1 LLENFGRYQL
11 LQKLATGGM
20 GQVYLA
26 RQQGP
31 VGFEKLMVVKRVLPH
46 LAEEDEFIQM
56 FFDEARIAAHLNHP
70 NIAQIY
76 DLGEVEGVYYI
87 AMEYVHGESVRAV
100 NARANLDR
108 NGMPLALKCRILADA
123 AAGLDFAH
131 RAKNASG
138 KPLGLIHRDV
148 SPQNILVG
156 FNGSVKLIDF
166 GVAKARNKVSHTLTG
181 AIKGKYAYMS
191 PEQARGEALDS
202 RSDVFGLGIVFYE
215 LLASTRL
222 FKRDSDTETLRAV
235 VSAKV
240 PPPSSLVKGIPR
252 ALDQIVLK
260 ALAKNRK
267 DRYQTAGDF
276 LLEIEDFLIR
286 QRLPS
291 TNAHLAAFM
300 QDLYGDLLAKQREA
314 SEPSQVTMAPISS
327 GRSISVSNSLSLSH
341 SERPISGA
349 STKTPATSR
358 TGSKSTSNRAVI
370 IADLDARLSSAKPDD
385 NSSGLFFN
393 ALLKKVSEKVGEEAE
408 AQARAAA
415 MTRPREFKDPSV
427 YPTTE
432 FLRVLWKSAELLAP
446 KVKTANTA
454 FFELGA
460 ACMQALLHAPESSAL
475 QKALARK
482 DVERLMP
489 AVLTVLEKAL
499 QPGERRLE
507 SLGSR
512 SAELTARKDLL
523 PPAFNAGLLSQA
535 LSSVLRKTVKVEFER
550 KGEQLHY
557 RATW

>member
-1 LLENFGRYQL
+1 VVGCAPLNETFGRYQL
-11 LQKLATGGM
+11 IQKLATGGM

-76 DLGEVEGVYYI
+76 DLGEVQGVYYI

-108 NGMPLALKCRILADA
+108 GGMPLALKCRILADA

-131 RAKNASG
+131 RAKSASG
-138 KPLGLIHRDV
+138 VPLGLIHRDV
-148 SPQNILVG
+148 SPQNVLVG

-191 PEQARGEALDS
+191 PEQARGETLDP

-215 LLASTRL
+215 LLTSSRL
-222 FKRDSDTETLRAV
+222 FKRDSDTETMKAV
-235 VSAKV
+235 VGAKV
-240 PPPSSLVKGIPR
+240 LPPSSLVKGVPKV
-252 ALDQIVLK
+252 LDNIVLK

-267 DRYQTAGDF
+267 DRFQTAGDF

-300 QDLYGDLLAKQREA
+300 QDLYGDFLAAAKA
-314 SEPSQVTMAPISS
+314 ANEPSQVTMAPVQ
-327 GRSISVSNSLSLSH
+327 GSVSNSLSLSQA
-341 SERPISGA
+341 ERPVSA
-349 STKTPATSR
+349 KTGLTSK
-358 TGSKSTSNRAVI
+358 TGSKSSSNKAVVV
-370 IADLDARLSSAKPDD
+370 ADLDARLSATDPSDT
-385 NSSGLFFN
+385 SSGLFFN
-393 ALLKKVSEKVGEEAE
+393 ALLKKVSEKVGDNAPAE
-408 AQARAAA
+408 VKNAAINR
-415 MTRPREFKDPSV
+415 TREYKNESV
-427 YPTTE
+427 YPTTD

-460 ACMQALLHAPESSAL
+460 ACMQSLLNTPENSAL
-475 QKALARK
+475 QKALTRK
-482 DVERLMP
+482 DAERLVP
-489 AVLTVLEKAL
+489 ALLSVLEKAL

-507 SLGSR
+507 SLTTKGATLVHR
-512 SAELTARKDLL
+512 RDLL
-523 PPAFNAGLLSQA
+523 PPAFNAGLHSQA
-535 LSSVLRKTVKVEFER
+535 LSSVLKKTVKVEFDR
-550 KGEQLHY
+550 KGDLLSY
-557 RATW
+557 RASWT